1 MKNYAHT
8 DNLAEMRS
16 EAREQLDQYRNVQF
30 LSKELNGAHRLKI
43 RDKSSK
49 SMCFQVKEG
58 SDILPRLNIGDKLE
72 MIYYPAQS
80 CYPCVYLEA
89 VVRHITKRNQG
100 RPEESYLV
108 GLEALKRQN

>member
-1 MKNYAHT
+1 MKNYAYT

-16 EAREQLDQYRNVQF
+16 EDREQLNQYCNVQF

-49 SMCFQVKEG
+49 SMCFQVKES
-58 SDILPRLNIGDKLE
+58 SDILPRLKMGDELE
-72 MIYYPAQS
+72 MIYYPTQS
-80 CYPCVYLEA
+80 RYPCVYLEA

-100 RPEESYLV
+100 SPKGSYLV

>member
-1 MKNYAHT
+1 MKNYAYTH
-8 DNLAEMRS
+8 NLAEMRS
-16 EAREQLDQYRNVQF
+16 EDREQLNQYCNVQF

-49 SMCFQVKEG
+49 SMCFQVKES
-58 SDILPRLNIGDKLE
+58 SDILPRLKMGDELE
-72 MIYYPAQS
+72 MIYYPTQS
-80 CYPCVYLEA
+80 RYPCVYLEA

-100 RPEESYLV
+100 SPKGSYLV